1 MLRNSAHPRFGS
13 RLLLMAGA
21 VVLFAAVAQFGSAQ
35 TVRPLIDENHVSGSG
50 KVAKGRIEYYNDSL
64 DSVFVTLE
72 AKSFSVSES
81 GELSYRPL
89 DSKIHLKLSSMSFR
103 VPPQQSFYVFYEA
116 SADEIPAWCVVYG
129 TFSGF
134 KARTQQGFKIQ
145 IQLPHT
151 IYILPKREIEKSE
164 LTISKAD
171 FNPTTKKVLLRVQN
185 SGPAFGRV
193 METEITSG
201 KNQITQE
208 GFPVFPNSARQIEIA
223 WPTDDVPNKLKINLE
238 TFSLGHEVQSI
249 TP

>member
-1 MLRNSAHPRFGS
+1 MV
-13 RLLLMAGA
+13 GA
-21 VVLFAAVAQFGSAQ
+21 FVFFCAVSQIGLAQ
-35 TVRPLIDENHVSGSG
+35 TVRPLIDENRVSAPG
-50 KVAKGRIEYYNDSL
+50 KAAKGRIEYYNDGL
-64 DSVFVTLE
+64 DSLFVTLE
-72 AKSFSVSES
+72 AKSFSVSET

-103 VPPQQSFYVFYEA
+103 VAPQQSFFVFYEA
-116 SADEIPAWCVVYG
+116 SADEIPAWFVVYA

-164 LTISKAD
+164 LTITKAD
-171 FNPTTKKVLLRVQN
+171 FNPATKKVILRVQN

-193 METEITSG
+193 METEISGG
-201 KNQITQE
+201 KNQVTQE
-208 GFPVFPNSARQIEIA
+208 GFPVFPNAARQIEVA
-223 WPTDDVPNKLKINLE
+223 WPTDDVPTKLKINLDN
-238 TFSLGHEVQSI
+238 FSLEHAIQAL